1 MNRKDF
7 LNTLPTLGIMGS
19 INPIKALAETLPEN
33 GTLMPTLFI
42 GHGSPMNAL
51 EENEFTRSWVKL
63 GKEIP
68 TPKAVICISAHW
80 LTKGTQV
87 TAMNS
92 PKPFMISEVLVRN

>member
-7 LNTLPTLGIMGS
+7 LNTLLTLGIMGS

-51 EENEFTRSWVKL
+51 EENEFTRS
-63 GKEIP
+63 
-68 TPKAVICISAHW
+68 
-80 LTKGTQV
+80 
-87 TAMNS
+87 
-92 PKPFMISEVLVRN
+92 